1 MNQKKL
7 LQDASRNSRSNRMQI
22 LKHLDKRPSME
33 TIKDVGPNNST
44 MQESITETKE
54 EASIL
59 GPGNR
64 TLKASIDLSIG
75 GISED
80 ILEGWAHQRGPV
92 IRQRGSYLGSTTE
105 EERAKKGESS
115 RKKRVRGYA
124 EPDGGKLISRQVRLQ
139 RDQYGER
146 GSVSVVPA
154 TRYHV
159 VRNESRP
166 SNLER

>member
-105 EERAKKGESS
+105 EERAKTPTLIRMEFWHSDGH
-115 RKKRVRGYA
+115 RGRRR
-124 EPDGGKLISRQVRLQ
+124 EQQQPQGGNRRRL
-139 RDQYGER
+139 
-146 GSVSVVPA
+146 
-154 TRYHV
+154 
-159 VRNESRP
+159 
-166 SNLER
+166 